1 MKILLLKGLPGSGK
15 STLARKIV
23 AGDVRNM
30 KGNWTR
36 VNKDELRAMMH
47 NGKHTKGNEAMVIK
61 ARDEIIIQALNKGH
75 SVIVDDTNFNP
86 IHEQRMWEIAK
97 MYTKCSVEV
106 QLVDTSL
113 EECIARD
120 LQRPNSV
127 GERVIRRMYNENF
140 AQEKAPRPEVV
151 RGLPH
156 AIICDIDGTLAHMKD
171 RSPYDWSK
179 VGEDTIEDVVA
190 DLIDSYTGDAVLLV
204 SGRDSVCRDITIKWL
219 EDHNVE
225 YDELFMRP
233 EGNTEKDTIIKRK
246 LYEDH
251 IKGKYNIDFVLD
263 DRNSVVRMW
272 RDELGLKVLQVAP
285 GDF

>member
-15 STLARKIV
+15 STYARTLV
-23 AGDVRNM
+23 EQGGWV
-30 KGNWTR
+30 R
-36 VNKDELRAMMH
+36 VNKDDLRAMMH
-47 NGKHTKGNEAMVIK
+47 NSKHTKGNEAMVIK
-61 ARDEIIIQALNKGH
+61 IRDEIVMQALNKGH
-75 SVIVDDTNFNP
+75 NVIVDDTNFNP
-86 IHEQRMWEIAK
+86 IHEQRMYEIANCYK
-97 MYTKCSVEV
+97 KCEVEIKFI
-106 QLVDTSL
+106 DTPI
-113 EECIARD
+113 ERCIEND
-120 LQRPNSV
+120 LKRPNSV
-127 GERVIRRMYNENF
+127 GERVIRRMFNENF
-140 AQEKAPRPEVV
+140 TQEKAARPEIV

-179 VGEDTIEDVVA
+179 VGSDTIEDVVA
-190 DLIDSYTGDAVLLV
+190 DLIDNYTGDEVLLV

-225 YDELFMRP
+225 YDELLMRP
-233 EGNTEKDTIIKRK
+233 EGNTEKDTIVKRK

-251 IKGKYNIDFVLD
+251 IKGKYNVDFVLD

-272 RDELGLKVLQVAP
+272 RDELGLKVLQVAD